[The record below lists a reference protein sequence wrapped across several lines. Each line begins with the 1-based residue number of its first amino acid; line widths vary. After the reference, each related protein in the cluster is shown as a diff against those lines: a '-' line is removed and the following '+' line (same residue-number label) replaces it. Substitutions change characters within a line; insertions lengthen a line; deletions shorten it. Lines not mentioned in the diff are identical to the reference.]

1 MFKIAIFDLD
11 GTLLN
16 TIDDLANACNYALK
30 EFSFPIHEVNKYKI
44 FVGNGIYK
52 LVERAVPNDKRD
64 KETVLKVLG
73 LFTDYYNKHMM
84 DVTKPYEGIIE
95 LLDEIKR
102 RNIKLAVV
110 SNKKHE
116 FTLEI
121 VKKYF
126 GNKFDMVIGHRENYK
141 EKPDPTSVLEV
152 LEEFSIEKS
161 NCIYVGDSNIDI
173 ITANNAGVKSVGVT
187 WGFRDEE
194 ELSKEGATYI
204 VNNIKELRDI
214 IIDN

>member
-84 DVTKPYEGIIE
+84 DMTKPYEGIIE